1 MGHDNC
7 YQYVD
12 DRLAGWWAVYTF
24 VVTPHSKQYYHC
36 RAERMTQHWKTC
48 ILKQKYQLLILAVFL
63 VVLTALLCKN
73 NSNTILGTL
82 WRNTLV
88 SAGSGHHSDII
99 QHGYIIA
106 NGYSGQQGSGVRALV
121 SLQCWASSFSL
132 PVYIVEPYIAASSL
146 ASRLKSKDLTN
157 VMKFSDYFDVDHF
170 NNVSL
175 EEGSPPLISVE
186 HFIERAPRQTIVVR
200 LHKINACRKKPH
212 PEFQVLKESNGV
224 GKCCSSVWLHNW
236 QMSEAKFCVVKVVRI
251 EGCMS
256 LPSATREMY
265 KTIFK
270 GWDPSNVTVVFRFW
284 AANWDKLQ
292 NPDSKA
298 KMLCK
303 DVNGQKLRHKF
314 YPSPKLLNDAK
325 YYTNTYLRGQTKVAV
340 MIRSE
345 QAIRG
350 FQTGN
355 RLKQLNLC
363 INKVVDIA
371 RNLTSTTS
379 SPNTSNIFLTLDV
392 GKYGSNS
399 VESVLRLSK
408 YNLKNKSSDV
418 ITSVKNIVP
427 TLYGRNWT
435 FVEWEESFI
444 KAADGIENPGYIAS
458 LQRTIASRAD
468 CLILM
473 GGGDYQRLALHD
485 YLELH
490 PDTSQQCLQFV
501 CFREGFQEQFSDIV
515 QYDEED
521 EDPS

>member
-1 MGHDNC
+1 
-7 YQYVD
+7 
-12 DRLAGWWAVYTF
+12 
-24 VVTPHSKQYYHC
+24 
-36 RAERMTQHWKTC
+36 
-48 ILKQKYQLLILAVFL
+48 
-63 VVLTALLCKN
+63 
-73 NSNTILGTL
+73 
-82 WRNTLV
+82 
-88 SAGSGHHSDII
+88 
-99 QHGYIIA
+99 
-106 NGYSGQQGSGVRALV
+106 
-121 SLQCWASSFSL
+121 
-132 PVYIVEPYIAASSL
+132 
-146 ASRLKSKDLTN
+146 
-157 VMKFSDYFDVDHF
+157 
-170 NNVSL
+170 
-175 EEGSPPLISVE
+175 
-186 HFIERAPRQTIVVR
+186 
-200 LHKINACRKKPH
+200 
-212 PEFQVLKESNGV
+212 
-224 GKCCSSVWLHNW
+224 
-236 QMSEAKFCVVKVVRI
+236 
-251 EGCMS
+251 
-256 LPSATREMY
+256 
-265 KTIFK
+265 
-270 GWDPSNVTVVFRFW
+270 
-284 AANWDKLQ
+284 
-292 NPDSKA
+292 
-298 KMLCK
+298 MLCK
-303 DVNGQKLRHKF
+303 DVNGQKLSHKF

-444 KAADGIENPGYIAS
+444 KAADGYENPGYIAS

-501 CFREGFQEQFSDIV
+501 CFKEGLQEQFSEQFSEIV
-515 QYDEED
+515 QYDEE